1 MGAIDPGESG
11 SINNAPTIGQ
21 PQRAS
26 FLTPNKMKIKM
37 WKVRGAAH
45 PDTHTQM
52 HLRQL
57 LRQHKPDILFLTE
70 TGLGGVRAEELFR
83 EIPYSGL
90 ERVDPVGF
98 SGGIWLFWNKGE
110 TTIDLIAKTD

>member
-1 MGAIDPGESG
+1 
-11 SINNAPTIGQ
+11 
-21 PQRAS
+21 
-26 FLTPNKMKIKM
+26 M

-45 PDTHTQM
+45 PDTQM

-57 LRQHKPDILFLTE
+57 LRQHKPGILLLTE

-110 TTIDLIAKTD
+110 TTIDLIAKTDQVKNVVFQLLDSLPSYPPLACGKKG